1 MTICADTTTSP
12 TRMHVALRV
21 ADLAL
26 SIEFYRKLFDTEP
39 AKVRAGYA
47 KFEPPAPPVNF
58 TLNESPGS
66 RAEKGGLAHLGIEV
80 EDAAAVTAA
89 RERLRRAGLATRS
102 EEDVT
107 CCYAVQDKVWVT
119 DPDGNEWEV
128 FTVLRD
134 ASGRDADASACCAG
148 ECGP

>member
-1 MTICADTTTSP
+1 MSTCEDTLTTP

-21 ADLAL
+21 EDLAL
-26 SIEFYRKLFDTEP
+26 SIEFYRKLFGTEP
-39 AKVRAGYA
+39 SKVRAGYA
-47 KFEPPAPPVNF
+47 KFEPPEPPVNF

-66 RAEKGGLAHLGIEV
+66 RAEKGGLAHFGIEV
-80 EDAAAVTAA
+80 EDTEAVTAA
-89 RERLRRAGLATRS
+89 RARLRRAGLATRS
-102 EEDVT
+102 EEEVT
-107 CCYAVQDKVWVT
+107 CCYAVQDKVWAT

-134 ASGRDADASACCAG
+134 APRRDADASTCCAD